1 MLHDI
6 GKVSELSDFP
16 VNEYTDDGQLLGHI
30 MIGAEMVHDR
40 VTRIP
45 DFPKKLETEV
55 KHCILAHHGEY
66 EYGSPKKPAI
76 IEALALNLA
85 DNTDAKLE
93 TMSEVLESASPEM
106 EWLGFNR
113 FFDSNLRRTGE

>member
-1 MLHDI
+1 MHSFVNDI
-6 GKVSELSDFP
+6 YVSRF
-16 VNEYTDDGQLLGHI
+16 Q
-30 MIGAEMVHDR
+30 R
-40 VTRIP
+40 
-45 DFPKKLETEV
+45 
-55 KHCILAHHGEY
+55 
-66 EYGSPKKPAI
+66 SPKKPAI

-93 TMSEVLESASPEM
+93 TMSEVRESAAPDT